1 MRESQASLRIM
12 AQQLWNTLNRE
23 RETAGARLPGGRV
36 LFHPSSSVAEALT
49 PQQCSGLSLAQHMAL
64 CDPPAPTYM
73 EQLPQGGGMPASSAA
88 KPWTA
93 AGIQSLSGGVA
104 LEGGPG

>member
-1 MRESQASLRIM
+1 
-12 AQQLWNTLNRE
+12 
-23 RETAGARLPGGRV
+23 
-36 LFHPSSSVAEALT
+36 
-49 PQQCSGLSLAQHMAL
+49 MAL